1 MIQRLRR
8 TAVLTAALFACTTA
22 AVFAEPLD
30 ASLAFTINA
39 LDGTHKTGLAEE
51 ARLNF
56 TPLPLAELTL
66 RRGADSLHVE
76 GLPPVTIRYG
86 APGAIG
92 PLTTQL
98 SIATVAYRRSLAGGW
113 FAGVGQTLYNQ
124 HTTYAFTPGAIYV
137 RRDTTLPHVYPIAGA
152 EEQYSRVTGVRFEA
166 GRIWTAGTTRIE
178 AIAAGNPVMHGVQYT
193 FVPTPPGFGTFCT
206 GSFNGP
212 GSGVPT
218 CTGGNPTFADPE
230 HASQVDLTLR
240 AAHRAGKH
248 GELLYGVRYLHY
260 SARYEDEPGQL
271 ADRNIGIAPLLG
283 YRLHL

>member
-1 MIQRLRR
+1 MITGLRR
-8 TAVLTAALFACTTA
+8 TVVLTAALVACTTGA
-22 AVFAEPLD
+22 CLADPLD
-30 ASLAFTINA
+30 ASLAVTINA
-39 LDGTHKTGLAEE
+39 LDGSHKTGLGDA

-98 SIATVAYRRSLAGGW
+98 SIANLAYRRGFSGGW

-137 RRDTTLPHVYPIAGA
+137 RRDTAPPHVYPIAGA
-152 EEQYSRVTGVRFEA
+152 EEQYSRVTGVRLEA

-193 FVPTPPGFGTFCT
+193 FVPTPSGFGTFCT
-206 GSFNGP
+206 GSFNGF
-212 GSGVPT
+212 GGGVPT

-240 AAHRAGKH
+240 AAHPVGKR

-271 ADRNIGIAPLLG
+271 ADRNVGIAPLLG
-283 YRLHL
+283 YRLRL